1 MISFIPPE
9 AFGTVVMAMVGYAR
23 VSSTGQSLELQREQL
38 VMAGC
43 EKVFEEKRSGGSQDG
58 REQLALALDYVREGD
73 TLVVTRLDRLA
84 RSMIDLREMV
94 DRLTAK
100 KVEFKALQ
108 QGAIDT
114 TTSSG
119 RLMLNMLASFAE
131 FELDLRKER
140 QREGIDK
147 AKAEGRYKGRK
158 PSVPVDQVKALH
170 AEGIGPAEIARRL
183 KVGRASVYRAIAA

>member
-1 MISFIPPE
+1 
-9 AFGTVVMAMVGYAR
+9 MAIVGYAR

-38 VMAGC
+38 LQAGC
-43 EKVFEEKRSGGSQDG
+43 EKLFEEKRSGGSQEG
-58 REQLALALDYVREGD
+58 REQLALALDYVRQGD
-73 TLVVTRLDRLA
+73 VLVVTRLDRLA
-84 RSMIDLREMV
+84 RSMIDLREIV

-100 KVEFKALQ
+100 GVEFKALQ

-140 QREGIDK
+140 QKEGIEK
-147 AKAEGRYKGRK
+147 ARAKGVYKGRK
-158 PSVPVDQVKALH
+158 PSVPVAEVQKLH
-170 AEGIGPAEIARRL
+170 AEGIGAAEIARRL
-183 KVGRASVYRAIAA
+183 QIGRASVYRALGS

>member
-1 MISFIPPE
+1 
-9 AFGTVVMAMVGYAR
+9 MAIVGYAR

-38 VMAGC
+38 LQAGC
-43 EKVFEEKRSGGSQDG
+43 EKLFEEKRSGGSQDG
-58 REQLALALDYVREGD
+58 REQLALALDYVRQGD
-73 TLVVTRLDRLA
+73 VLVVTRLDRLA
-84 RSMIDLREMV
+84 RSMIDLREIV

-100 KVEFKALQ
+100 GVEFKALQ

-140 QREGIDK
+140 QKEGIEK
-147 AKAEGRYKGRK
+147 ARAKGVYKGRK
-158 PSVPVDQVKALH
+158 PSVPVAEVQKLH
-170 AEGIGPAEIARRL
+170 AEGIGAAEIARRL
-183 KVGRASVYRAIAA
+183 QIGRASVYRALGG

>member
-1 MISFIPPE
+1 
-9 AFGTVVMAMVGYAR
+9 MAIVGYAR

-43 EKVFEEKRSGGSQDG
+43 EKVFEEKRSGGSQEG
-58 REQLALALDYVREGD
+58 REQLALVLDYVREGD
-73 TLVVTRLDRLA
+73 VLVVTRLDRLA

-158 PSVPVDQVKALH
+158 PSVPADEVRKLH
-170 AEGIGPAEIARRL
+170 AEGVGPAEIARRL
-183 KVGRASVYRAIAA
+183 QIGRASVYRALERTVG

>member
-1 MISFIPPE
+1 
-9 AFGTVVMAMVGYAR
+9 MAVAVIGYAR
-23 VSSTGQSLELQREQL
+23 VSSTGQALELQREQL
-38 VMAGC
+38 AAAGC
-43 EKVFEEKRSGGSQDG
+43 EKVFEEKRSGGSQEG

-73 TLVVTRLDRLA
+73 VLVVTRLDRLA
-84 RSMIDLREMV
+84 RSMVDLREIV

-108 QGAIDT
+108 QGSIDT

-131 FELDLRKER
+131 FELDLRRER
-140 QREGIDK
+140 QREGIDR

-158 PSVPVDQVKALH
+158 PSVPAEQVRKLH
-170 AEGIGPAEIARRL
+170 AEGVGPAEIARRL
-183 KVGRASVYRAIAA
+183 QIGRASVYRAIGSG

>member
-1 MISFIPPE
+1 
-9 AFGTVVMAMVGYAR
+9 MAIVGYAR

-38 VMAGC
+38 LQAGC
-43 EKVFEEKRSGGSQDG
+43 EKLFEEKRSGGSQEG
-58 REQLALALDYVREGD
+58 REQLALALDYVRQGD
-73 TLVVTRLDRLA
+73 VLVVTRLDRLA
-84 RSMIDLREMV
+84 RSMIDLREIV

-100 KVEFKALQ
+100 GVEFKALQ

-140 QREGIDK
+140 QKEGIEK
-147 AKAEGRYKGRK
+147 ARAKGVYKGRK
-158 PSVPVDQVKALH
+158 PSVPVAEVQKLH
-170 AEGIGPAEIARRL
+170 AEGVGAAEIARRL
-183 KVGRASVYRAIAA
+183 QIARASVYRALGG

>member
-1 MISFIPPE
+1 
-9 AFGTVVMAMVGYAR
+9 MAIVGYAR

-38 VMAGC
+38 LQAGC
-43 EKVFEEKRSGGSQDG
+43 EKLFEEKRSGGSQEG
-58 REQLALALDYVREGD
+58 REQLALALDYVRQGD
-73 TLVVTRLDRLA
+73 VLVVTRLDRLA
-84 RSMIDLREMV
+84 RSMIDLREIV

-100 KVEFKALQ
+100 GVEFKALQ

-140 QREGIDK
+140 QKEGIEK
-147 AKAEGRYKGRK
+147 ARAKGVYKGRK
-158 PSVPVDQVKALH
+158 PSVPVAEVQKLH
-170 AEGIGPAEIARRL
+170 AEGIGAAEIARRL
-183 KVGRASVYRAIAA
+183 QIGRASVYRALGG

>member
-1 MISFIPPE
+1 
-9 AFGTVVMAMVGYAR
+9 MAVIGYAR
-23 VSSTGQSLELQREQL
+23 VSSTSQSLELQREQL
-38 VMAGC
+38 IAAGC
-43 EKVFEEKRSGGSQDG
+43 EKLFEEKKSGGSQDG

-73 TLVVTRLDRLA
+73 TLIVTRLDRLA
-84 RSMIDLREMV
+84 RSMIDLRDIV

-100 KVEFKALQ
+100 GVQFKALQ

-114 TTSSG
+114 SSSSG

-131 FELDLRKER
+131 FELDLRRER

-158 PSVPVDQVKALH
+158 PSVPINEVKALH
-170 AEGIGPAEIARRL
+170 AEGIGSAEIARRL
-183 KVGRASVYRAIAA
+183 KIGRASVYRAIAA

>member
-1 MISFIPPE
+1 
-9 AFGTVVMAMVGYAR
+9 MAIVGYAR

-38 VMAGC
+38 LQAGC
-43 EKVFEEKRSGGSQDG
+43 EKLFEEKRSGGSQEG
-58 REQLALALDYVREGD
+58 REQLALALDYVRQGD
-73 TLVVTRLDRLA
+73 VLVVTRLDRLA
-84 RSMIDLREMV
+84 RSMIDLREIV

-100 KVEFKALQ
+100 GVEFKALQ

-140 QREGIDK
+140 QKEGIEK
-147 AKAEGRYKGRK
+147 ARANGVYKGRK
-158 PSVPVDQVKALH
+158 PSVPVAEVQKLH
-170 AEGIGPAEIARRL
+170 AEGVGAAEIARRL
-183 KVGRASVYRAIAA
+183 QIGRASVYRALGG

>member
-1 MISFIPPE
+1 
-9 AFGTVVMAMVGYAR
+9 MAIVGYAR

-38 VMAGC
+38 LQAGC
-43 EKVFEEKRSGGSQDG
+43 EKLFEEKRSGGSQEG
-58 REQLALALDYVREGD
+58 REQLALALDYVRQGD
-73 TLVVTRLDRLA
+73 VLVVTRLDRLA
-84 RSMIDLREMV
+84 RSMIDLREIV

-100 KVEFKALQ
+100 GVEFKALQ

-140 QREGIDK
+140 QKEGIEK
-147 AKAEGRYKGRK
+147 ARAKGVYKGRK
-158 PSVPVDQVKALH
+158 PSVPVAEVQKLH
-170 AEGIGPAEIARRL
+170 AEGVGATEIARRL
-183 KVGRASVYRAIAA
+183 QIGRASVYRALDG

>member
-1 MISFIPPE
+1 
-9 AFGTVVMAMVGYAR
+9 MAIVGYAR

-38 VMAGC
+38 VAAGC
-43 EKVFEEKRSGGSQDG
+43 EKVFEEKRSGGSQEG

-73 TLVVTRLDRLA
+73 VLVVTRLDRLA
-84 RSMIDLREMV
+84 RSMTDLREMV

-147 AKAEGRYKGRK
+147 AKANGTYKGRK
-158 PSVPVDQVKALH
+158 PSVPKDEVLRLKA
-170 AEGIGPAEIARRL
+170 ADIKPSEIARRL
-183 KVGRASVYRAIAA
+183 KIGRASVYRVLAEG